1 MNQVNYKFKIKSNIL
16 KSSNKFILYKFFYNF
31 FFIYIKM
38 LKNLSAKYY
47 EETKERLQKKSKKT
61 KIRKRKKKRQYGR
74 EGYRNLRE
82 DESLLTIEK
91 NIIERQKMLYYN
103 LENFA
108 LL

>member
-1 MNQVNYKFKIKSNIL
+1 
-16 KSSNKFILYKFFYNF
+16 
-31 FFIYIKM
+31 M
-38 LKNLSAKYY
+38 L
-47 EETKERLQKKSKKT
+47 KKSKKS
-61 KIRKRKKKRQYGR
+61 KIRKRKKKRQYGC

-91 NIIERQKMLYYN
+91 NIIERQKMLHYN

>member
-1 MNQVNYKFKIKSNIL
+1 
-16 KSSNKFILYKFFYNF
+16 
-31 FFIYIKM
+31 M

-47 EETKERLQKKSKKT
+47 EETKERLQKKSKKS